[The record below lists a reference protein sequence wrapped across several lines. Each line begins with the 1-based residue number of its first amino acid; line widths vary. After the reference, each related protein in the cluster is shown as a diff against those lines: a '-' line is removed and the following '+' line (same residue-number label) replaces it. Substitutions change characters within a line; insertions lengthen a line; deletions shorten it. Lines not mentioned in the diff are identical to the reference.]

1 MKFIIILL
9 KNYMFVLILKNL
21 LVIIN
26 NKQNL
31 SMIAILNFNII
42 NLLFLSVHVVV
53 FKFFIYI
60 FNVIIEKKH

>member
-60 FNVIIEKKH
+60 FNVIIGKKH